1 MHDISE
7 SLAETI
13 KKGFKVY
20 PIANSSGSFAVEV
33 CDRDRRVYKNEIT
46 RGEHKHNKSEINI
59 AIVKTILYIADKINN
74 STF

>member
-7 SLAETI
+7 KLSEII

-46 RGEHKHNKSEINI
+46 RGEYKHNKKEINV
-59 AIVKTILYIADKINN
+59 AIVKTILYIADKLNVN
-74 STF
+74 R